1 MEDYPRTLAE
11 FESRFSTEDACLNF
25 LYGLRWP
32 DGFICPRCG
41 HVGGWRVGCT
51 LIECAECSYQASVKA
66 GTIFHRSHVP
76 LTVWFRAIWWI
87 TSQKTGTSALGL
99 QKILGFGSYKTAW
112 ALLHKLRRAMV
123 RPGRDCLRGKL
134 EIDESYVGG
143 EKPGKRGRGA
153 TGKVLVMIATEINDE
168 KIGRIRLRRVENA
181 SATTLEEAVKEV
193 DQSGSVIRTD
203 GWRGYSQ
210 ISRFQYA
217 HTVVRKDAKIGE
229 NLLPYCNRVASLLK
243 RWLLGTH
250 QGAVSHAHL
259 DYYMDEF
266 TFRFNRRTSR
276 YRGKLFYRLLQN
288 AVQVEPVPFSQL
300 RKKIRDKKPR
310 NTTYRENLT

>member
-11 FESRFSTEDACLNF
+11 FESRFSTEDACLDF

-32 DGFICPRCG
+32 NGFVCPRCR
-41 HVGGWRVGCT
+41 HVGGWHVGSM
-51 LIECAECSYQASVKA
+51 LIECMECSYQASAKA
-66 GTIFHRSHVP
+66 GTIFHRSRVP

-99 QKILGFGSYKTAW
+99 QKILGFGSYKTVW
-112 ALLHKLRRAMV
+112 ALLHKIRRAMV
-123 RPGRDCLRGKL
+123 RHGRECLRGTL
-134 EIDESYVGG
+134 EIDEIYVGG

-153 TGKVLVMIATEINDE
+153 TGKVLVMIATEIKDE
-168 KIGRIRLRRVENA
+168 QIGRIRLRCVENA
-181 SATTLEEAVKEV
+181 SAATLEAAVKEV
-193 DQSGSVIRTD
+193 AQSGSVIRTD
-203 GWRGYSQ
+203 GWSGYSQ
-210 ISRFQYA
+210 IGRLQYI
-217 HTVVRKDAKIGE
+217 HKVVRKDAKIGE

-250 QGAVSHAHL
+250 QGAVSHEHL

-276 YRGKLFYRLLQN
+276 HRGKLFFRLLQN

-300 RKKIRDKKPR
+300 RKRVRDRKPR
-310 NTTYRENLT
+310 NTTYRYNLT